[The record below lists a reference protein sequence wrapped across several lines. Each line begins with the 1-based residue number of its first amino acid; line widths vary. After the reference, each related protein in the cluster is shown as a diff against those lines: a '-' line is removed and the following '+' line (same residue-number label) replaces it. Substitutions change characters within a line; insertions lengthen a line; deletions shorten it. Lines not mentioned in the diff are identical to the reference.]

1 LSWSLLRRDWRAGEL
16 RILAASLVLAVGSV
30 TAVGF
35 FTDRLNQGLGQQA
48 AELLAADLVVSA
60 RNPFANNYANQA
72 RDYNLDTTQ
81 TQAFRSV
88 VVVGDR
94 TQLVEIKAVADGYPL
109 RGRLRTAP
117 ALFADDIETG
127 EIPAPGTAWVDSR
140 LLQELQLAVGDPI
153 ALGNLT
159 AKITRVL
166 TFEPD
171 RGGDFFSVGP
181 RVLMNLADVDATG
194 LIGVGSRVDYRL
206 LVAGD
211 AEQIKLLRSW
221 LKNKLS
227 AGENILDIKE
237 GRPELR
243 SALERATAFLGLA
256 ALVSVLLAGVAIAT
270 SAQRHAARHFDTS
283 AIMRCL
289 GAHQNTV
296 LSLYLLEIIWLA
308 LLASTLG
315 CAIGFIAQLALAEI
329 MDQLVLAR
337 LPAPTLQP
345 VILGYITGLIAIAGF
360 ALPPLV
366 NLRTVP
372 PLRVLRRELAAKP
385 MRSLTL
391 YAIALLSLIALAS
404 WFVDDIKLVFYV
416 IAGMLMTVSLLAIAA
431 WLLVRLLGPL
441 RQKMGIA
448 WRFGLANL
456 SRHSRESIAQVVAL
470 GLGIM
475 VILLLSLV
483 RTDLLANWQRSLP
496 PDAPNQFLIN
506 IQTDQVAALQ
516 TMLHLD
522 GAAKPTIYPMI
533 RARLTAINGEEVRA
547 ENYEN
552 ARAQHLVTR
561 EFNLSWSDKPQVDNK
576 IIEGRWWNPSE
587 HGQPLLS
594 LEEGIAKSL
603 KIKLH
608 DRVTFDVSGT
618 PVELKVTSLRA
629 VQWDTFNVNFFTVSP
644 PGTLDNLPA
653 SWVTSLHIPPEQ
665 RAELAKVIRQFPNVT
680 VIDVDALMSRVRNIM
695 DRIALAVEFIFV
707 FTLLAGLA
715 VLYAV
720 IQSSQDARR
729 RESALLRTLGGKR
742 KLLLQ
747 GLVSEFATLGGL
759 SGVLAAFGASAA
771 GYVLAENVF
780 GFNYQLD
787 YRLWLVGLLA
797 GAIGVGIAGVLG
809 TRSAMSSPPVETLR
823 QN

>member
-1 LSWSLLRRDWRAGEL
+1 
-16 RILAASLVLAVGSV
+16 
-30 TAVGF
+30 
-35 FTDRLNQGLGQQA
+35 
-48 AELLAADLVVSA
+48 
-60 RNPFANNYANQA
+60 
-72 RDYNLDTTQ
+72 
-81 TQAFRSV
+81 
-88 VVVGDR
+88 
-94 TQLVEIKAVADGYPL
+94 
-109 RGRLRTAP
+109 
-117 ALFADDIETG
+117 
-127 EIPAPGTAWVDSR
+127 
-140 LLQELQLAVGDPI
+140 
-153 ALGNLT
+153 
-159 AKITRVL
+159 
-166 TFEPD
+166 
-171 RGGDFFSVGP
+171 
-181 RVLMNLADVDATG
+181 
-194 LIGVGSRVDYRL
+194 
-206 LVAGD
+206 
-211 AEQIKLLRSW
+211 
-221 LKNKLS
+221 
-227 AGENILDIKE
+227 
-237 GRPELR
+237 
-243 SALERATAFLGLA
+243 
-256 ALVSVLLAGVAIAT
+256 
-270 SAQRHAARHFDTS
+270 
-283 AIMRCL
+283 
-289 GAHQNTV
+289 
-296 LSLYLLEIIWLA
+296 
-308 LLASTLG
+308 
-315 CAIGFIAQLALAEI
+315 
-329 MDQLVLAR
+329 
-337 LPAPTLQP
+337 
-345 VILGYITGLIAIAGF
+345 
-360 ALPPLV
+360 
-366 NLRTVP
+366 
-372 PLRVLRRELAAKP
+372 
-385 MRSLTL
+385 
-391 YAIALLSLIALAS
+391 
-404 WFVDDIKLVFYV
+404 
-416 IAGMLMTVSLLAIAA
+416 
-431 WLLVRLLGPL
+431 
-441 RQKMGIA
+441 
-448 WRFGLANL
+448 
-456 SRHSRESIAQVVAL
+456 
-470 GLGIM
+470 
-475 VILLLSLV
+475 
-483 RTDLLANWQRSLP
+483 
-496 PDAPNQFLIN
+496 
-506 IQTDQVAALQ
+506 
-516 TMLHLD
+516 
-522 GAAKPTIYPMI
+522 MI